1 MLSKNVQK
9 YKVSV
14 AQVVCVQYLLGPGQ
28 LPRST
33 TGPSPFSDDVSA
45 QASSSSQVFQHA
57 VSHHLFFFLSPLV
70 YFRFP
75 PLTMPVDPDH
85 SVNIVASDPEIQSR
99 SKMKL
104 LFPVFLLFA
113 VIALFTTCQ
122 ACTTTPLFAA
132 GSIGTGGCPRSC
144 FATCQ
149 AVNYASTTTC
159 AYTHI
164 VLFGSSTST
173 TKTCAECYPFLGRK

>member
-45 QASSSSQVFQHA
+45 QVSSSSQVFQHA

-85 SVNIVASDPEIQSR
+85 SVNIVASDPENRDPEQ
-99 SKMKL
+99 KQDE
-104 LFPVFLLFA
+104 A
-113 VIALFTTCQ
+113 VISHLSSFCSRR
-122 ACTTTPLFAA
+122 PLYHLP
-132 GSIGTGGCPRSC
+132 GLLHHPSLCC
-144 FATCQ
+144 
-149 AVNYASTTTC
+149 
-159 AYTHI
+159 
-164 VLFGSSTST
+164 
-173 TKTCAECYPFLGRK
+173 RKYWHRRMP